1 MHGIKPRCRLVLL
14 FCLFLH
20 ACTPAAATAP
30 PGDGSSAEAPAS
42 AEEVEAVDALAFF
55 VLALLLGIF
64 STHLLSWTRV
74 PYTAMLLVGT
84 PGLRNSALL
93 LSCERMYR
101 RSCLCAASKC
111 GTRLQVWG
119 LLVGIGN
126 STGSA
131 HWALL
136 GSGVRMWEVGA
147 MAATGLS
154 ALHRCSLHVSRGGI
168 LIMYMGRLLVLR
180 VCTV

>member
-1 MHGIKPRCRLVLL
+1 MQNTVGLRWPITARGALKTGQGMHGTKPSCRLVLL
-14 FCLFLH
+14 FCLCLH
-20 ACTPAAATAP
+20 VCSPAAASAS
-30 PGDGSSAEAPAS
+30 PGNGSSAEAPAS
-42 AEEVEAVDALAFF
+42 AAAEEVEAVDALAFF

-93 LSCERMYR
+93 LSSTAHVQALLPVCSVKVLY
-101 RSCLCAASKC
+101 L
-111 GTRLQVWG
+111 LQVWG

-147 MAATGLS
+147 TAATG
-154 ALHRCSLHVSRGGI
+154 
-168 LIMYMGRLLVLR
+168 YQ
-180 VCTV
+180 VCTAVH